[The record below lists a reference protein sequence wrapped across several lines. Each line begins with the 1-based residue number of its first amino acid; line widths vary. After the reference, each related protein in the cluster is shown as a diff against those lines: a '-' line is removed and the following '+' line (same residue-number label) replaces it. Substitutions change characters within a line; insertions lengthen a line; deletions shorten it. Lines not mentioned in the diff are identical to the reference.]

1 MSQIHWNTIDPSYT
15 MSVKGSDVAKQI
27 NSLSSKGISYTPPYI
42 HLQPKGRMVYK
53 PKEVN
58 GFLVPPD
65 DIPIQFNLSR
75 VGAGFLNAFS
85 DVPVRHPHLSCQSQI
100 PTSLTDSI
108 YMSCQSHIP
117 ASLTDSIY
125 MSDYPVDY
133 RRINRTRYSEV
144 PAGKRKFDD
153 ISSSDESKSIEVDI
167 NHFVW
172 ERVKKKPKC
181 N

>member
-108 YMSCQSHIP
+108 YMS
-117 ASLTDSIY
+117 
-125 MSDYPVDY
+125 DYPVDY